1 MDSFPENNVW
11 CQEYVGTGIERVYAA
26 RFYEDASP
34 VLVICRP
41 DGSYVELDPLD
52 RKHWMPSTESEWRHV
67 EVLQHARYINVGWMN
82 VRMGLT
88 SYCC

>member
-1 MDSFPENNVW
+1 MDASPENNSW
-11 CQEYVGTGIERVYAA
+11 CQEYVGPGIERVYAA

-41 DGSYVELDPLD
+41 DGSYVEFDPSD
-52 RKHWMPSTESEWRHV
+52 RKHRATIHDSQSEEWRHI
-67 EVLQHARYINVGWMN
+67 EVLQHAKYINVGWMN

-88 SYCC
+88 S